1 MYDTKKSSVL
11 TKSLKKVSCKIKVP
25 VKVHEMKGVM
35 NFKIKLTHLMMQ
47 TILIN
52 KKIKRTPAFTHLQH
66 TF

>member
-52 KKIKRTPAFTHLQH
+52 KKIKRTPGFTHLQH